1 VTAILGGLG
10 AAVMFSIATVCSS
23 RSSRMVGAA
32 SALAWVMLTGL
43 AINLVALAIAGPP
56 AHVTGSAVGW
66 MVVTGAGN
74 LGGLLLS
81 YLALSQGKV
90 GLVAPITSTE
100 GAIAAVL
107 AVMTGEALGTA
118 SALLLGMIVCGVA
131 LAAAA
136 PEELP
141 VEGERKALAV
151 ALAGAAAVC
160 FGLSLFAIGH
170 ISGSLP
176 LAWVLLP
183 PRLLGVVVLTVP
195 LALTQ
200 RLRITR
206 RALPL
211 VLLGGLCE
219 VLGFASYTLGA
230 RHGIAVAA
238 VLVSQF
244 AVISTVAAYLLFRER
259 LTRLQLVGVATV
271 IVGVAALSAVRA

>member
-1 VTAILGGLG
+1 
-10 AAVMFSIATVCSS
+10 MFSIATVCSS